1 MVEPCH
7 SRRVEERPEVM
18 IMSDTVAG
26 RRLRPRSRRLRR
38 AGSGSQPWSRRRR
51 SSPITPDPLTPLTAE
66 QQVRQPGGGRP
77 LGPEQGN
84 VS

>member
-51 SSPITPDPLTPLTAE
+51 SSPIAPDLLTPVTIE
-66 QQVRQPGGGRP
+66 QQAGQSGGGQP
-77 LGPEQGN
+77 LDPAQGN
-84 VS
+84 IR